1 MIVDVITRHAPS
13 NYGSLL
19 QSIATVKVLQHLG
32 HRASIVDY
40 IRPDDLGLN
49 KVKQEA
55 FLKGGSAIKRLIY
68 ILIRFPIE
76 KIAEVRFAKMR
87 KKHLSTTPRCSSIE
101 ELGNLQAD
109 CFMTG
114 SDQVWGP
121 MVNGEYD
128 PAYFLDF
135 VKDGK
140 KVAYA
145 ASVGKTN
152 FDEKTISD
160 YKRHLSTYD
169 KIAVR
174 EDSAVDLIKGWG
186 ATNCVGQVI
195 DPTLLLSGDEWK
207 NLLYV
212 KDSKTGPYILIYQ
225 IHNDPKL
232 SQYAKDLAAL
242 KKLKLIRVNPFLHQ
256 CFRGGSFRLC
266 PDVKDFL
273 ELINNAAYIVTDSFH
288 GTCFAINFNK
298 QFVEILPNNATGT
311 RNQSILTLTGLSSR
325 IVTNFEDFTVVD
337 NEIDYGPVNKILEEE
352 RERCKDVLK
361 KMLQCERSD

>member
-1 MIVDVITRHAPS
+1 MKINVITRHAPS

-19 QSIATVKVLQHLG
+19 QSIATVNVLQCMG
-32 HRASIVDY
+32 HDAFIIDY

-55 FLKGGSAIKRLIY
+55 SLKGGSLIKKFIY
-68 ILIRFPIE
+68 TLVRYPIE
-76 KIAEVRFAKMR
+76 KIAELRFRKMR
-87 KKHLSTTPRCSSIE
+87 KKHLKTTTRCSSVE
-101 ELGNLQAD
+101 DLAGLQAD
-109 CFMTG
+109 SFMTG
-114 SDQVWGP
+114 SDQVWGS
-121 MVNGEYD
+121 MVNGKYD

-135 VKDGK
+135 VKNGK

-145 ASVGKTN
+145 ASFGKAKLGENTAN
-152 FDEKTISD
+152 E
-160 YKRHLSTYD
+160 YKQLLSSYE

-174 EDSAVDLIKGWG
+174 EDSAVELIKSWG
-186 ATNCVGQVI
+186 GTNCVGQVI

-207 NLLYV
+207 DLLDV
-212 KDSKTGPYILIYQ
+212 KDCKTEPYILIYQ

-232 SQYAKDLAAL
+232 SQYAKDLAAH

-266 PDVKDFL
+266 PDVKEFL

-298 QFVEILPNNATGT
+298 QFIEILPNNATGT
-311 RNQSILTLTGLSSR
+311 RNQSILTLTGLTSR
-325 IVTNFEDFTVVD
+325 IVTDYSDCSVVEKD
-337 NEIDYGPVNKILEEE
+337 IDYAVVNTILAQ
-352 RERCKDVLK
+352 ERCRCIK
-361 KMLQCERSD
+361 KLETLLE